1 MNCRDAEPLL
11 ARLADEESSLPD
23 GLLGGVRSHLA
34 GCAGCRAALDAQRE
48 VAARLR
54 ARPAS
59 LPQPGLV
66 ARVSARIDRE
76 TGEAAGESWL
86 ELANWRRWSAALVPL
101 AAALLAVAYMDLSRA
116 SSTTTGTTTSNG
128 VATTL
133 QEWTTADAPMVVQ
146 PSVTGDAL
154 FEAVLFGSVTPSGD
168 DDVR

>member
-11 ARLADEESSLPD
+11 ARLADDESSLPE
-23 GLLGGVRSHLA
+23 GRLGDLRSHLA
-34 GCAGCRAALDAQRE
+34 GCAACRGALDEQRT
-48 VAARLR
+48 VAGWLR
-54 ARPAS
+54 SRPDV
-59 LPQPGLV
+59 LPRPGLPG
-66 ARVSARIDRE
+66 RVSARIDRD
-76 TGEAAGESWL
+76 TGASAGDWL

-154 FEAVLFGSVTPSGD
+154 FEAVLFGSVTPSGGD
-168 DDVR
+168 SVR